1 MIALEG
7 IMVWIHRAVLRCAK
21 LQRAVLHG
29 AILPGATSRRLLLL
43 LPAGAL
49 FLFIASCNGFFVS
62 ESSIQSVTVQP
73 SAVILAVGTAT
84 AAGDSYTL
92 SSTSTT
98 VGGTTATDTTT
109 AAWSSSK
116 TTVATVGNGT
126 TNGGVVS
133 IPIGSTA
140 GGVTATITAKDGGQ
154 SGSCIVYTYSGIAPT
169 ALTLTYPSSIN
180 PNLVSPG
187 TPLFQ
192 VTATANINGNPA
204 QNISP
209 YVTWQSS
216 DTSTATV
223 DVNGNVTV
231 LATATISTS
240 FTITATATFA
250 SGSVA
255 GTQIFTI
262 N

>member
-7 IMVWIHRAVLRCAK
+7 IMPWIHRAVLRCAK

-29 AILPGATSRRLLLL
+29 AILPGATARRLSLL
-43 LPAGAL
+43 LPASAL
-49 FLFIASCNGFFVS
+49 FLFITSCNGFFVS
-62 ESSIQSVTVQP
+62 ESSVQSVTVQP
-73 SAVILAVGTAT
+73 TSVILAAGTAT
-84 AAGDSYTL
+84 VAGDSYTL
-92 SSTSTT
+92 VSTSTT

-109 AAWSSSK
+109 TAWSSSNTK
-116 TTVATVGNGT
+116 IATVGNGAT
-126 TNGGVVS
+126 SGGVVT

-140 GGVTATITAKDGGQ
+140 GGVTATITSKDGGQ
-154 SGSCIVYTYSGIAPT
+154 SGTCIVYTYTGIAPT
-169 ALTLTYPSSIN
+169 TLNLTYPSSIN

-187 TPLFQ
+187 AAFQ
-192 VTATANINGNPA
+192 VVATANINGSTTE
-204 QNISP
+204 NISP
-209 YVTWQSS
+209 YVTWSS
-216 DTSTATV
+216 TDTSNATV

-231 LATATISTS
+231 LSTATAATS

-250 SGSVA
+250 SGAVT

>member
-7 IMVWIHRAVLRCAK
+7 IMVWIRRAVLRCAQ

-29 AILPGATSRRLLLL
+29 AILPGAPARRLLLL

-62 ESSIQSVTVQP
+62 ESSIQSVNVQP
-73 SAVILAVGTAT
+73 SSVILAAGTAT
-84 AAGDSYTL
+84 VAGDSYTL

-98 VGGTTATDTTT
+98 VGGATATDTATT
-109 AAWSSSK
+109 AWTSSNASI
-116 TTVATVGNGT
+116 ATVGNGA
-126 TNGGVVS
+126 TNGGVVT
-133 IPIGSTA
+133 IPIGSAA
-140 GGVTATITAKDGGQ
+140 GGVTATITSKDSGQ
-154 SGSCIVYTYSGIAPT
+154 SGTCIVYTYTGITPT
-169 ALTLTYPSSIN
+169 TLTLIYPSSIN
-180 PNLVSPG
+180 PNLVNPG
-187 TPLFQ
+187 TPFQ
-192 VTATANINGNPA
+192 VTATANINGSPTK
-204 QNISP
+204 NISP
-209 YVTWQSS
+209 YVTWSS
-216 DTSTATV
+216 TDTSNATV

-231 LATATISTS
+231 LTTATASTS

-250 SGSVA
+250 SGAVT